1 MLRGIRGAIQVEDN
15 TGEDIL
21 KASIVLMQ
29 RLIEANNVQPKNVT
43 AVFFTVTSD
52 LNAAF
57 PAEVLKHLG
66 WSSVPFLCSQE
77 IPVPESMQKILR
89 VLILF
94 ETTLEQD
101 QIRHQYLGATAALR
115 PDLESDSTREGG
127 SKK

>member
-21 KASIVLMQ
+21 KGSIVLMQ
-29 RLIEANNVQPKNVT
+29 RLIEANNVQAKNVA

-57 PAEVLKHLG
+57 PAEVRKHLG

-77 IPVPESMQKILR
+77 IPVPESMPKILR
-89 VLILF
+89 VLVLF

-101 QIRHQYLGATAALR
+101 EIRHQYLGATAALR
-115 PDLESDSTREGG
+115 PDLESASTREGG

>member
-29 RLIEANNVQPKNVT
+29 RLIDANKVQAKNVA

-52 LNAAF
+52 LNASF
-57 PAEVLKHLG
+57 PAEVRKHLG

-77 IPVPESMQKILR
+77 IPVPESMPKILR
-89 VLILF
+89 VLVLF

-101 QIRHQYLGATAALR
+101 EIRHQYLGATAALR
-115 PDLESDSTREGG
+115 PDLESASTREGG

>member
-29 RLIEANNVQPKNVT
+29 RLIEANNVQAKNV
-43 AVFFTVTSD
+43 AAEFFTVTSD

-57 PAEVLKHLG
+57 PAEVRKHLG
-66 WSSVPFLCSQE
+66 WNSVPFLCSQE

-89 VLILF
+89 VLVLF

-101 QIRHQYLGATAALR
+101 QIRHQYLGATVALR
-115 PDLESDSTREGG
+115 PDLESASTREGG

>member
-29 RLIEANNVQPKNVT
+29 RLIEANNVQAKNVA

-57 PAEVLKHLG
+57 PAEVRKHLG
-66 WSSVPFLCSQE
+66 WRSVPFLCSQE

-89 VLILF
+89 VLVLV
-94 ETTLEQD
+94 ETSLEQD
-101 QIRHQYLGATAALR
+101 EIRHQYLGATAALR
-115 PDLESDSTREGG
+115 PDLESASTREGG

>member
-21 KASIVLMQ
+21 KGSIVLMQ

-57 PAEVLKHLG
+57 PAEVRKHLG
-66 WSSVPFLCSQE
+66 WSLVPFLCSQE

-89 VLILF
+89 VLVLF

-115 PDLESDSTREGG
+115 PDLESASTREGG
-127 SKK
+127 SK

>member
-29 RLIEANNVQPKNVT
+29 RLIDANKVQAKNVA

-57 PAEVLKHLG
+57 PAEVRKHLG
-66 WSSVPFLCSQE
+66 WNSVPFLCSQE

-89 VLILF
+89 VLVLF
-94 ETTLEQD
+94 ETSLEQD
-101 QIRHQYLGATAALR
+101 EIRHQYIGATAALR
-115 PDLESDSTREGG
+115 PDLESASTREGG

>member
-29 RLIEANNVQPKNVT
+29 RLIEANKVQAKNVA

-57 PAEVLKHLG
+57 PAEVRKHLG
-66 WSSVPFLCSQE
+66 WNSVPFLCSQE

-89 VLILF
+89 VLVLF

-101 QIRHQYLGATAALR
+101 EIRHQYIGATAALR
-115 PDLESDSTREGG
+115 PDLESASTREGG

>member
-29 RLIEANNVQPKNVT
+29 RLIEANNVHAKNVA

-52 LNAAF
+52 LDAAF
-57 PAEVLKHLG
+57 PAEVRKHLG
-66 WSSVPFLCSQE
+66 WNSVPFLCSQE

-89 VLILF
+89 VLVLF

-101 QIRHQYLGATAALR
+101 EIRHQYLGATVALR
-115 PDLESDSTREGG
+115 PDLQSASTREGG

>member
-21 KASIVLMQ
+21 KASIVLMH
-29 RLIEANNVQPKNVT
+29 RLIEANNVQAKNVA

-57 PAEVLKHLG
+57 PAEVRKHLG

-89 VLILF
+89 VLVLF
-94 ETTLEQD
+94 ETMLEQD
-101 QIRHQYLGATAALR
+101 EIRHQYLGATAALR
-115 PDLESDSTREGG
+115 PDLESASTREGG

>member
-29 RLIEANNVQPKNVT
+29 RLIEANNVQAKNVS

-57 PAEVLKHLG
+57 PAEVRKHLG
-66 WSSVPFLCSQE
+66 WNLVPFLCSQE

-89 VLILF
+89 VLVLF

-101 QIRHQYLGATAALR
+101 QIRHQYLGATSALR
-115 PDLESDSTREGG
+115 PDLESASTREGG